1 MANTRFVLAFFT
13 YAGGLRHHINVR
25 GAGSR
30 IRTSTLGQLILDLP
44 PSYFQPMFVSGVVF
58 HLPCHLAADYPVG
71 PRKLRDLRLGLHVE
85 TDRNISIRVASA
97 SAATQAF
104 SAPFLGE
111 LHQQVLGN
119 ALTVR
124 KPGHGS

>member
-1 MANTRFVLAFFT
+1 MANTRFLLAFLPT
-13 YAGGLRHHINVR
+13 LVGCATTSTSEERVH
-25 GAGSR
+25 GSE
-30 IRTSTLGQLILDLP
+30 TSTLGQLILDLP

-58 HLPCHLAADYPVG
+58 HLPCHPAADYPVG